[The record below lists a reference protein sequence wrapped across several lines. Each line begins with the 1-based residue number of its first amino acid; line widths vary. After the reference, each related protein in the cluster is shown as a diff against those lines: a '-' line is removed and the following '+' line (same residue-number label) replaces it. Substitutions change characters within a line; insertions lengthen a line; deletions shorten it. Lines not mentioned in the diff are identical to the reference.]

1 MSKYHLSVHNIV
13 MSTELFDSYMY
24 FLLFFRLDKKIS
36 TETYAKLQYRAGV
49 IFSFGF
55 ITIQVDIYPY
65 QKNLPLWSKP
75 FLHQL
80 YFSSQSSQI
89 LMYLVLPSPH
99 SQDYLYINNIFIML
113 LLFLMSELYNPA
125 TFPVFHTIHFHNS
138 LKFSFKMLSIF
149 FLKICSQTKQN
160 WHQII
165 FN

>member
-1 MSKYHLSVHNIV
+1 MSSELLTLICTSCYSFGLTKKSV
-13 MSTELFDSYMY
+13 L
-24 FLLFFRLDKKIS
+24 
-36 TETYAKLQYRAGV
+36 KLMQNSIRQEWF
-49 IFSFGF
+49 FSFGF

-65 QKNLPLWSKP
+65 QQNLPLWSKP

-99 SQDYLYINNIFIML
+99 SQDYLSINNIFIML

-125 TFPVFHTIHFHNS
+125 TFPVFHTFHFHNS
-138 LKFSFKMLSIF
+138 LKFNFKMLCIF

-160 WHQII
+160 CDQII